1 MCILMTDSCYCT
13 AETNTTL
20 QSNYPPIRM
29 FKMSKVPF
37 LNKELYID
45 KIQFTNLF
53 NFIHI
58 FELQTDI
65 QFIFIIVI

>member
-1 MCILMTDSCYCT
+1 
-13 AETNTTL
+13 
-20 QSNYPPIRM
+20 M